1 MRTKQSKMLAVV
13 LLLILSSALMTGC
26 GVNYVLNATNQLD
39 RDDASE
45 FNIEKTEVEP
55 ITDINIHTGIAEVEL
70 VEADKFYVEIDY
82 LYWEE
87 EPEYSLENGTL
98 IFDDSDCFPTSYSI
112 NFNLDNH
119 IKVYLPKNS
128 QMSSIN
134 IKDSSGDVN
143 IQGFIAEE
151 LDVTVSYGDFT
162 MKEAAALDAEIV
174 LSSGTSKITD
184 FQAKELDFTNSYGNA
199 DFTNIN
205 TTDLRLSE
213 DTTYDKFNVT
223 MSSGDVTIR
232 GLVSNTI
239 DISDSYGNITMDG
252 LTSDELELNL
262 SSGNCEITNG
272 DIISSDISNSYGDVT
287 LAMLGSSADYAL
299 DLDTSY
305 GKIRVDGDRF
315 EEHLTT
321 NEGAARR
328 IMTELSSGDVTV
340 EFTK

>member
-1 MRTKQSKMLAVV
+1 MS
-13 LLLILSSALMTGC
+13 GC
-26 GVNYVLNATNQLD
+26 GVNYVLNATNRLD
-39 RDDASE
+39 LDDASE
-45 FNIEKTEVEP
+45 FNIAKTEVEP
-55 ITDINIHTGIAEVEL
+55 ITDINIRTGIAEVEL

-87 EPEYSLENGTL
+87 EPEYSLKDGEL
-98 IFDDSDCFPTSYSI
+98 YFDDSESLPNSYSI

-119 IKVYLPKNS
+119 IKVYIPKNS
-128 QMSSIN
+128 QLNKIN

-143 IQGFIAEE
+143 INGFIVDE

-162 MKEAAALDAEIV
+162 MKEAAALDAEII
-174 LSSGTSKITD
+174 LSSGSSKITD
-184 FQAKELDFTNSYGNA
+184 FQAKELNFTNSYGNA
-199 DFTNIN
+199 DFTEIN
-205 TTDLRLSE
+205 TQVLRLPK
-213 DTTYDKFNVT
+213 DTTYDQFKVS
-223 MSSGDVTIR
+223 MSSGDVDIT

-239 DISDSYGNITMDG
+239 DITNSYGDITMDG

-262 SSGNCEITNG
+262 SSGNCDLTNG
-272 DIISSDISNSYGDVT
+272 DLITADISNSYGNVT
-287 LAMLGSSADYAL
+287 LAMLGDAEDYAL

-315 EEHLTT
+315 EEHLTR
-321 NEGAARR
+321 NEGADRK